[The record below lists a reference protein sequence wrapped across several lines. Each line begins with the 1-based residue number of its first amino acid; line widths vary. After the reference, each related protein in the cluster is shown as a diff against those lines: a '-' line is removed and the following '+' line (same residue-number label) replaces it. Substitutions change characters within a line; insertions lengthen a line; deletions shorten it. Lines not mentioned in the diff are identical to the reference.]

1 MRKAEWEYINNTI
14 TQGLQT
20 NNSKPFW
27 KYIKSRK
34 QDNIGVAP
42 LKKNGSLV
50 CDSKEKA
57 EILLDQFQSVFTRDG
72 GSAPPHLDPP
82 QHPIISDININ
93 TAGVC
98 KLLKAI
104 NPHKVCGPDQIPNV
118 ILKNCADTLAPALRD
133 IFQRSLDTSVL
144 PSDWR
149 TANVSAV
156 FKKGDKHLPENYRP
170 ISLTS
175 VPCKIVEHIIYRHL
189 MTYLEEH
196 NILTDLNH
204 GFRAGFSCETQ
215 LLTTNHDLFSSFDTG
230 TQTDMAVLDF
240 SKAFDTVP
248 HSKLLKKLSHYGIGG
263 TILEWL
269 KKFLTGRTMKVVFDG
284 KMSREIPVDS
294 GVPQGAVLGP
304 LLFLCHI
311 NDLPTSVKS
320 QVRLFAD
327 DCLLYRK
334 IQTFNDHILLQKDL
348 TQLGKWA
355 NTWGMNFNTNK
366 CHIISINNKTK
377 FFYSLNNETLE
388 YVTTN
393 PYLGITISNDL
404 KWHSHISKI
413 TKKANSTLG
422 FLRRNIRRCPINSKR
437 TAYIALVRAVL
448 EYRAILWDPYHR
460 GDIDKLEQIQHRAA
474 RFITGD
480 YRSRHPG
487 SVTTLLTNLNLDTLD
502 NRRRDQRLKFM
513 YRTDRG
519 YIPALPTDT
528 FFRPQKTNK
537 RHIKPKHFPD
547 HVSSNFVQQLTTNNT
562 RCFIVPTAY
571 TEQFKNSF
579 FCKNNS
585 RLEPTKRVAGPGWN
599 HNWFQSPDLR
609 LKHSITCAH
618 TPVIYNSHYWLLYDV
633 SHSDSDSDSDA
644 L

>member
-1 MRKAEWEYINNTI
+1 MH
-14 TQGLQT
+14 
-20 NNSKPFW
+20 S
-27 KYIKSRK
+27 S
-34 QDNIGVAP
+34 
-42 LKKNGSLV
+42 
-50 CDSKEKA
+50 
-57 EILLDQFQSVFTRDG
+57 
-72 GSAPPHLDPP
+72 
-82 QHPIISDININ
+82 
-93 TAGVC
+93 
-98 KLLKAI
+98 
-104 NPHKVCGPDQIPNV
+104 
-118 ILKNCADTLAPALRD
+118 
-133 IFQRSLDTSVL
+133 
-144 PSDWR
+144 
-149 TANVSAV
+149 
-156 FKKGDKHLPENYRP
+156 
-170 ISLTS
+170 
-175 VPCKIVEHIIYRHL
+175 
-189 MTYLEEH
+189 
-196 NILTDLNH
+196 
-204 GFRAGFSCETQ
+204 GFSCETQ
-215 LLTTNHDLFSSFDTG
+215 LLTTMHDLFSSFDTG

-248 HSKLLKKLSHYGIGG
+248 DSKLLTKLSHYGIGG

-269 KKFLTGRTMKVVFDG
+269 NKFLTGRTMKVVLDG

-294 GVPQGAVLGP
+294 GVPQGTVLGP

-366 CHIISINNKTK
+366 CHILSIKNKTQ

-404 KWHSHISKI
+404 KWHSHISTI

-448 EYRAILWDPYHR
+448 EYGAIVWDPYHR

-487 SVTTLLTNLNLDTLD
+487 SVTTMLTNLNLDTLD

-513 YRTDRG
+513 FRTVRG
-519 YIPALPTDT
+519 SIPALPTET

-547 HVSSNFVQQLTTNNT
+547 HVSSNFVQQPTT
-562 RCFIVPTAY
+562 
-571 TEQFKNSF
+571 
-579 FCKNNS
+579 
-585 RLEPTKRVAGPGWN
+585 
-599 HNWFQSPDLR
+599 PDVL
-609 LKHSITCAH
+609 
-618 TPVIYNSHYWLLYDV
+618 
-633 SHSDSDSDSDA
+633 
-644 L
+644 